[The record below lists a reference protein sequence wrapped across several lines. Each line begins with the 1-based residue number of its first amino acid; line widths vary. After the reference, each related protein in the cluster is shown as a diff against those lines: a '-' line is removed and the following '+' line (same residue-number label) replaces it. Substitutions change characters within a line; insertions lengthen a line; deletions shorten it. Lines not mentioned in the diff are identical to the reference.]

1 MLYHTQNRTWTRYH
15 YNKCV
20 YTQPL
25 RRKWTDTIGGPTDLP
40 TDRRTTSKQYAKGEG
55 GHKYRYCVVRAY
67 QGNSHKHKWLDS
79 FVEPVVN
86 TTYKAP
92 DMSDVKIRVLYKVV
106 VLYMLKYRLLTNLT
120 INGKRKFWFVLR
132 VYTLPMIF
140 NINIET
146 M

>member
-1 MLYHTQNRTWTRYH
+1 MYTRNLCEENGRKLLVDRPTYRQTDGQHQSNMLR
-15 YNKCV
+15 
-20 YTQPL
+20 
-25 RRKWTDTIGGPTDLP
+25 GG
-40 TDRRTTSKQYAKGEG
+40 G

-120 INGKRKFWFVLR
+120 INGKRKF
-132 VYTLPMIF
+132 
-140 NINIET
+140 
-146 M
+146 